1 MEPRLT
7 PSALIVS
14 WLDSP
19 PVEPLRSV
27 LREHYGY
34 NAIPLQLPEHNR
46 EQVLKR
52 SLSNA
57 LITHSSMINPF
68 ILYLYGDSL
77 RRQGQSRLLLVGIY
91 RKNGG
96 NSVFMDWLKLRQEY
110 IDKLGFNILVILDCN
125 HKIVQTMVD
134 RYPILE
140 DDMDPQSNSIVQVL
154 VAPEFSKQNGTPFAH
169 VLADTLREVTM
180 SSSSATIDIRD
191 FVAEVQRRLEPSSS
205 TEIFSLR
212 STRENL
218 MLTAFSHEEQVIS
231 EDIWHYPRISR
242 NASNYVR
249 VSVLPITWATV
260 DGWDAESELQELT
273 DVFEHHFDFTRRI
286 NEQIKWV
293 GPKGLL
299 ILLYNGHAK
308 RTNGGMILFGT
319 SDDVQGVNW
328 TQITHTLNIADCDVV
343 HVLDCCDAL
352 SATKGSETVQSE
364 IANEANLQTGDSE
377 YHGKNETLAAGAREE
392 RVPAG
397 KASSM
402 KVFAEVLNEMAVK
415 NIKITIHSWQQWIVA
430 KVGRVRTQNG
440 DLRYA
445 EPHYKMNPLRYV
457 EQSINLQIRQRRS
470 TIYKGDLSPTL
481 RLETRE
487 I

>member
-1 MEPRLT
+1 
-7 PSALIVS
+7 
-14 WLDSP
+14 
-19 PVEPLRSV
+19 
-27 LREHYGY
+27 
-34 NAIPLQLPEHNR
+34 
-46 EQVLKR
+46 
-52 SLSNA
+52 
-57 LITHSSMINPF
+57 
-68 ILYLYGDSL
+68 
-77 RRQGQSRLLLVGIY
+77 
-91 RKNGG
+91 
-96 NSVFMDWLKLRQEY
+96 MDWLKLRQEY

-273 DVFEHHFDFTRRI
+273 DVFEHHFDFTVERVVKIPNNSAAHSYLQRRI

-308 RTNGGMILFGT
+308 RTNGGMIL
-319 SDDVQGVNW
+319 
-328 TQITHTLNIADCDVV
+328 L
-343 HVLDCCDAL
+343 
-352 SATKGSETVQSE
+352 
-364 IANEANLQTGDSE
+364 
-377 YHGKNETLAAGAREE
+377 
-392 RVPAG
+392 
-397 KASSM
+397 
-402 KVFAEVLNEMAVK
+402 
-415 NIKITIHSWQQWIVA
+415 
-430 KVGRVRTQNG
+430 
-440 DLRYA
+440 
-445 EPHYKMNPLRYV
+445 
-457 EQSINLQIRQRRS
+457 
-470 TIYKGDLSPTL
+470 
-481 RLETRE
+481 
-487 I
+487 